1 VVKWRGG
8 IDEGEDHM
16 IRLSF
21 TEEAIKEL
29 NYQRYHHPHPRVQKK
44 MEVVLL
50 KAKGLSNEQ
59 IAHCVEICPNT
70 VRSYEARSMSRE
82 E

>member
-1 VVKWRGG
+1 
-8 IDEGEDHM
+8 M

-29 NYQRYHHPHPRVQKK
+29 DYQRYHHPHPRVQKK

-59 IAHCVEICPNT
+59 IVHCVGICPNT
-70 VRSYEARSMSRE
+70 MRSYVARV
-82 E
+82 